1 MRRQTAETVW
11 TTTFSKNLIA
21 NSHRM
26 GPLAIESLLPG
37 PPQRLL
43 RKQSNLL
50 LLLPTVGELLLAFE
64 ISLGTSRTILAILR
78 STMPPMPM
86 VVGEMVM
93 GATLVLAE
101 TAMVAELPLSHST
114 MPIQACRRQCQG
126 MAIMQERILVY
137 ALHRLLH
144 HMPNHMP
151 REVHLSMEEES
162 SIATLEAM
170 AVETGSPWPAMHV
183 QRMLLEPLLQHRSS
197 HLHVNSREQAT
208 AFACH
213 GFSPRASCFLDGGCY
228 QNTAILCCEHL

>member
-1 MRRQTAETVW
+1 
-11 TTTFSKNLIA
+11 
-21 NSHRM
+21 M

-78 STMPPMPM
+78 STMPM
-86 VVGEMVM
+86 VVVEMVM

-137 ALHRLLH
+137 ELHQLLH
-144 HMPNHMP
+144 HMP
-151 REVHLSMEEES
+151 REGHLSMEGES
-162 SIATLEAM
+162 SIATLEG
-170 AVETGSPWPAMHV
+170 ETGSPWPAMHV

-197 HLHVNSREQAT
+197 QLHVNSREEAT